1 MSVERN
7 HSRLLLFLYTA
18 AKISFKH
25 LTNQTNQTNQ
35 TKLRWQI
42 GLHHLKLT
50 QQVALGHVKD
60 ADGAAFITT
69 KVSATRTPAP

>member
-25 LTNQTNQTNQ
+25 LTNQTNQ

>member
-7 HSRLLLFLYTA
+7 HSRLLLSLYTA

-25 LTNQTNQTNQ
+25 LTNQTR
-35 TKLRWQI
+35 LRWQI
-42 GLHHLKLT
+42 GLHHHKLT

-60 ADGAAFITT
+60 ADGAAFTTT